1 MKSRVYFTHTSQS
14 QGPGAVE
21 GGCALGS
28 AGSAGPHGPWVG
40 RPLSLCSF
48 FFFCWW
54 PFGARVEDAF
64 PGVCAWP
71 PSAERVGV
79 EAASLQGEGGSAE
92 GSLRGS
98 QTPGDRHKGLASG
111 YNGGAVSHSAAA
123 AGRQSSLCVRP
134 AGRPC
139 RLLTQRLLL
148 PGCGLLSAPSPLAR

>member
-1 MKSRVYFTHTSQS
+1 MLWREAAHWAVQVQRVPTA
-14 QGPGAVE
+14 PGL
-21 GGCALGS
+21 GDRFLSAL
-28 AGSAGPHGPWVG
+28 
-40 RPLSLCSF
+40 F
-48 FFFCWW
+48 FFFLLVAL
-54 PFGARVEDAF
+54 GARVEDAF